1 MIKIENF
8 KEFGFDTAV
17 RGVRLSYKSGD
28 KSDSFTDDFGI
39 FHMGEKDHDLILGLS
54 KKSDSESTP
63 LRQMIISFDV
73 TAPIMWWKQMDRYS
87 VGKTQMS
94 ESTMHTLMNGPVT
107 FDDFARD
114 GIAERIGIKIPVEQ
128 EDKTFEY
135 VYESILAHNI
145 DSLNGI
151 ISIYKQ
157 FKNKNFDD
165 PRKEEKLKQLERMVE
180 LMLPESYLQ
189 KRTITMNYT
198 VFRHIYY
205 DRYYKPHKM
214 LEWRQF
220 CEQMLDRLGY
230 IEFIDEKL
238 KLAEVRNELLSKLG
252 ELNIEKFHL
261 EREVKKLNEKLNEEA
276 EG

>member
-39 FHMGEKDHDLILGLS
+39 FHMGEKDHDLILALS
-54 KKSDSESTP
+54 KKSDSEATP

-94 ESTMHTLMNGPVT
+94 ESTMHTLMSYPVT
-107 FDDFARD
+107 VDDFATD
-114 GIAERIGIKIPVEQ
+114 GLRETITVYAPDNTYQIEYDETINHITDSINFLIK
-128 EDKTFEY
+128 
-135 VYESILAHNI
+135 VYKEL
-145 DSLNGI
+145 
-151 ISIYKQ
+151 
-157 FKNKNFDD
+157 KNNVSSD
-165 PRKEEKLKQLERMVE
+165 PRKEEKLKEIERAVE
-180 LMLPESYLQ
+180 LLLPESYLQ

-238 KLAEVRNELLSKLG
+238 KLAEERNDLLS
-252 ELNIEKFHL
+252 ELTSKRLEVLSL
-261 EREVKKLNEKLNEEA
+261 ERKIDDINEKINEEA

>member
-28 KSDSFTDDFGI
+28 KSDSFTDDFGT
-39 FHMGEKDHDLILGLS
+39 FHMGEKDHDLILSLS
-54 KKSDSESTP
+54 KKSDSEATP

-94 ESTMHTLMNGPVT
+94 ESTMHTLMNSPVT
-107 FDDFARD
+107 VDDFATD
-114 GIAERIGIKIPVEQ
+114 GIREKITVNAPDNTYQIIYDE
-128 EDKTFEY
+128 TLNNFTTSINY
-135 VYESILAHNI
+135 LINVYKEL
-145 DSLNGI
+145 
-151 ISIYKQ
+151 
-157 FKNKNFDD
+157 KNNVSSD
-165 PRKEEKLKQLERMVE
+165 PQKAEKLKEIERMVE
-180 LMLPESYLQ
+180 LLLPESYLQ

-220 CEQMLDRLGY
+220 CEQMLDRLSY
-230 IEFIDEKL
+230 VEFIDEKL
-238 KLAEVRNELLSKLG
+238 KLAEERNDLLS
-252 ELNIEKFHL
+252 ELTSKRMEALSL
-261 EREVKKLNEKLNEEA
+261 ERKIDEINEKLNGEA

>member
-28 KSDSFTDDFGI
+28 RSDSFTDDFGI

-63 LRQMIISFDV
+63 LRQMIISFDI

-94 ESTMHTLMNGPVT
+94 ESTMHTLMNGPVRLE
-107 FDDFARD
+107 DFARD
-114 GIAERIGIKIPVEQ
+114 GIPERMSITIPFKQ
-128 EDKTFEY
+128 QDKAFEY
-135 VYESILAHNI
+135 IYEGLLTNIGETINNIITVHN
-145 DSLNGI
+145 
-151 ISIYKQ
+151 Q
-157 FKNKNFDD
+157 FKAKNFDD

-180 LMLPESYLQ
+180 LLLPESYLQ

-220 CEQMLDRLGY
+220 CEEILDRLSY
-230 IEFIDEKL
+230 VEFIDEKV
-238 KLAEVRNELLSKLG
+238 KLAEERNELLSKLAA
-252 ELNIEKFHL
+252 LNIEKLKL
-261 EREVKKLNEKLNEEA
+261 ERESEKINEKLKEGA

>member
-8 KEFGFDTAV
+8 KEFGFDTAI

-28 KSDSFTDDFGI
+28 KSDSFTDDFGT
-39 FHMGEKDHDLILGLS
+39 FHMGQKDHDLILSLS
-54 KKSDSESTP
+54 KKSDSEATP

-94 ESTMHTLMNGPVT
+94 ESTMHTLMNSPVT
-107 FDDFARD
+107 VDDFATD
-114 GIAERIGIKIPVEQ
+114 GIREKITVNAPDNTYQIIYDETLNNFTTSINYLIK
-128 EDKTFEY
+128 
-135 VYESILAHNI
+135 VYKEL
-145 DSLNGI
+145 
-151 ISIYKQ
+151 
-157 FKNKNFDD
+157 KNNVSSD
-165 PRKEEKLKQLERMVE
+165 PQKAEKLKEIERMVE
-180 LMLPESYLQ
+180 LLVPESYLQ

-220 CEQMLDRLGY
+220 CEQMLDRLSY
-230 IEFIDEKL
+230 VEFIDEKV
-238 KLAEVRNELLSKLG
+238 KLAEERNDLLSKLG

>member
-1 MIKIENF
+1 MIKIQNF
-8 KEFGFDTAV
+8 KEFGFDTAI

-28 KSDSFTDDFGI
+28 KSDSFTDDFGT
-39 FHMGEKDHDLILGLS
+39 FHMGQKDHDLILSLS
-54 KKSDSESTP
+54 KKSDSEATP

-94 ESTMHTLMNGPVT
+94 ESTMHTLMNSPVT
-107 FDDFARD
+107 VDDFARD
-114 GIAERIGIKIPVEQ
+114 GIREKITVNAPDNTYQ
-128 EDKTFEY
+128 I
-135 VYESILAHNI
+135 VYNETINNITNSIN
-145 DSLNGI
+145 SLIN
-151 ISIYKQ
+151 IYKEL
-157 FKNKNFDD
+157 KNNISSD
-165 PRKEEKLKQLERMVE
+165 PQKAEKLKEIERIVE
-180 LMLPESYLQ
+180 LLLPESYLQ

-220 CEQMLDRLGY
+220 CEQMLDKLSY
-230 IEFIDEKL
+230 VEFIDEKV
-238 KLAEVRNELLSKLG
+238 KLANDKIELATELTVKRMEVSS
-252 ELNIEKFHL
+252 L
-261 EREVKKLNEKLNEEA
+261 ERKIDEINEKLYEEA

>member
-39 FHMGEKDHDLILGLS
+39 FHMGEKDHDLILSLS
-54 KKSDSESTP
+54 KKSDSEATP

-94 ESTMHTLMNGPVT
+94 ESTMHTLMNKELSI
-107 FDDFARD
+107 DDFAVD
-114 GIAERIGIKIPVEQ
+114 GVPESIYFNT
-128 EDKTFEY
+128 DKT
-135 VYESILAHNI
+135 VQILFQNGMKELI
-145 DSLNGI
+145 DSINNYILL
-151 ISIYKQ
+151 YKN
-157 FKNKNFDD
+157 FKNNTSD

-180 LMLPESYLQ
+180 LFLPESYLQ

-220 CEQMLDRLGY
+220 CEQMLDKLSY
-230 IEFIDEKL
+230 VEFIDEKV
-238 KLAEVRNELLSKLG
+238 KLAEERNDLLS
-252 ELNIEKFHL
+252 ELTGKRLEVLSL
-261 EREVKKLNEKLNEEA
+261 ERKIDDINEKINEEA

>member
-8 KEFGFDTAV
+8 KEFGIENAI
-17 RGVRLSYKSGD
+17 RGARLSYKSGD
-28 KSDSFTDDFGI
+28 KSDSVYICDGLKFKLGQ
-39 FHMGEKDHDLILGLS
+39 KDHDLLLGLS
-54 KKSDSESTP
+54 KKSDSESIFM
-63 LRQMIISFDV
+63 RHMIISMDV

-94 ESTMHTLMNGPVT
+94 ESTMHTLMNSLVT
-107 FDDFARD
+107 VGDFATD
-114 GIAERIGIKIPVEQ
+114 GIREKITVNTPDNTYQMEYNETIRDITHRI
-128 EDKTFEY
+128 
-135 VYESILAHNI
+135 N
-145 DSLNGI
+145 SLIN
-151 ISIYKQ
+151 IYKEL
-157 FKNKNFDD
+157 KNNVSSD
-165 PRKEEKLKQLERMVE
+165 PQKADKLKEIERMVE
-180 LMLPESYLQ
+180 LLLPESYLQ

-220 CEQMLDRLGY
+220 CEQMFDRLGY

-238 KLAEVRNELLSKLG
+238 KLAEERNDLLSKLG
-252 ELNIEKFHL
+252 ELNYEKIKL
-261 EREVKKLNEKLNEEA
+261 ETEVKLINEKLIEEA

>member
-39 FHMGEKDHDLILGLS
+39 FHMGEKDHDLILALS
-54 KKSDSESTP
+54 KKSDSEAAP

-94 ESTMHTLMNGPVT
+94 ESTMHTLMNSLITVG
-107 FDDFARD
+107 DFATD
-114 GIAERIGIKIPVEQ
+114 GIREKITVNTPDNTYEMEYDEIIKNI
-128 EDKTFEY
+128 TH
-135 VYESILAHNI
+135 SIN
-145 DSLNGI
+145 SLINT
-151 ISIYKQ
+151 YKE
-157 FKNKNFDD
+157 FKNNVSSD
-165 PRKEEKLKQLERMVE
+165 PQKADKLKEIERMVE
-180 LMLPESYLQ
+180 LLLPESYLQ

-220 CEQMLDRLGY
+220 CEQMLNKLSY

-238 KLAEVRNELLSKLG
+238 KLAEERNDLLSKLS

-261 EREVKKLNEKLNEEA
+261 EREVKKINEKLNEEV

>member
-28 KSDSFTDDFGI
+28 KSDSFTDDFGT

-54 KKSDSESTP
+54 KKSDSEATP

-107 FDDFARD
+107 FDDFATD
-114 GIAERIGIKIPVEQ
+114 GLRETITVNSPVNTYQIIYDEILNNF
-128 EDKTFEY
+128 TTSINY
-135 VYESILAHNI
+135 LINVYKEL
-145 DSLNGI
+145 
-151 ISIYKQ
+151 
-157 FKNKNFDD
+157 KNNVSSD
-165 PRKEEKLKQLERMVE
+165 PQKAEKLMEIERMVE
-180 LMLPESYLQ
+180 LLLPESYLQ

-220 CEQMLDRLGY
+220 CEQMFDRLGY

-238 KLAEVRNELLSKLG
+238 KLAEVRNELLSKLTT
-252 ELNIEKFHL
+252 KRL
-261 EREVKKLNEKLNEEA
+261 EVRSLENKIDDINEKLVEEA